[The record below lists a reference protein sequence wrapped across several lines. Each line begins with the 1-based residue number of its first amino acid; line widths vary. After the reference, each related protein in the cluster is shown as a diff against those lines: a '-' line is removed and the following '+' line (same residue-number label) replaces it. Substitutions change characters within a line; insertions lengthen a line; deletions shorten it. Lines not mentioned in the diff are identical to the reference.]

1 MHDLATPMLRDARRA
16 QRLRCAQAALTRSVC
31 VALSYRVLIWFFPLK
46 LYENDSQ
53 EKN

>member
-16 QRLRCAQAALTRSVC
+16 QG
-31 VALSYRVLIWFFPLK
+31 SYRVLIWFFPLK